1 MSAGVLFKRRDL
13 TSGSILK
20 NLIFITIP
28 LWIETVVYIG
38 LPPWELYLVGKLG
51 SKAIAAMAIG
61 GAGLRL
67 FLTPIIALSNSA
79 IALVGDFIGQ
89 KNSQAANQ
97 LAREILTLV
106 FLLSLVLAIIGY
118 LVTPPLLR
126 LLGAESEVLALA
138 IPYLRILMVGGIIV
152 FPTYAINSILRGAGE
167 MRIPMMIVCGD
178 IIINAVLLPPLI
190 LGLGFFP
197 KMGLN
202 GSALAWVVSGALAT
216 LAGLWI
222 LIKGKSAIKVSFGQN
237 KFWPQL
243 TTIKRILN
251 LGGLNSLEMFFMS
264 VISLVMTGLVA
275 SWGTPSLAAYGIGQ
289 RLLMMVSLP
298 GFDLATTSNIIM
310 ANNLGAKKIKR
321 AELSSW
327 LACGL
332 NALIMVIAGIILFHL
347 ASQMV
352 GIFDKTPEVVKIGSD
367 YLRITTPGWF
377 LLAIWFI
384 LRRTFIGAK
393 DAKTPFLITL
403 FGLGGLQIPLALW
416 LAGGIGLGVNGIW
429 FAILIAAISQGL
441 ISAGWFRLGKWKPKL
456 AAS

>member
-1 MSAGVLFKRRDL
+1 
-13 TSGSILK
+13 
-20 NLIFITIP
+20 
-28 LWIETVVYIG
+28 
-38 LPPWELYLVGKLG
+38 
-51 SKAIAAMAIG
+51 
-61 GAGLRL
+61 
-67 FLTPIIALSNSA
+67 
-79 IALVGDFIGQ
+79 
-89 KNSQAANQ
+89 
-97 LAREILTLV
+97 
-106 FLLSLVLAIIGY
+106 
-118 LVTPPLLR
+118 
-126 LLGAESEVLALA
+126 
-138 IPYLRILMVGGIIV
+138 
-152 FPTYAINSILRGAGE
+152 
-167 MRIPMMIVCGD
+167 
-178 IIINAVLLPPLI
+178 
-190 LGLGFFP
+190 
-197 KMGLN
+197 
-202 GSALAWVVSGALAT
+202 
-216 LAGLWI
+216 
-222 LIKGKSAIKVSFGQN
+222 
-237 KFWPQL
+237 
-243 TTIKRILN
+243 
-251 LGGLNSLEMFFMS
+251 MS
-264 VISLVMTGLVA
+264 VISLVMAGLVA

-456 AAS
+456 AVS